1 MGIFK
6 IEPLEVISPFAEQLV
21 GLSNPNLDGT
31 ERSTLGQIIDYL
43 ILQLDTGHS
52 CAKLNMLSQE
62 LALPSESIV
71 GLLRKSNL
79 VTELSIPAIDKTNIV
94 QNLKSQNITTMLN
107 SESLQPIISDTQ
119 QQIHEMHDSQI
130 QESYKIISNNLNIGN
145 KPFHLVATPDGE
157 YLVYIT
163 RYLHYELQISRYLP
177 KLINPVYIKDE
188 FIQRTKVYLTK
199 LSAQQQGLPNQQQH
213 LAIINSLRQQFSII
227 TGGPGTGKTTTVILI
242 LFMLYQHYGKSL
254 KVKICA
260 PTGKAT
266 ARVKE
271 SLQNSL
277 NMLSGYGIDEWQ
289 QTFNELL
296 NDSSNFGTIHKLL
309 GYIPNQIYFRHS
321 ENKPLDAEVLIIDE
335 SSMVG
340 LPLFSKLITAIDPK
354 ITKHVIL
361 LGDKN
366 QLSSVEEGYVFAS
379 LVNHFTKINSSAVIE
394 LTESK
399 RNVGAVGRIA
409 NQILNQQIDSTLETL
424 MTNDNTRLVPCVFKP
439 LLYQTCYGTDGYS
452 YSNYIKFIRDNSEQK
467 TLDNTHTQ
475 KLFAHYT
482 QFAVLCLSNKGTFGT
497 YNLNV
502 QIEQQVKLQIGV
514 NNTWYSGRPII
525 ITEND
530 QNLGLYNGDIGICQL
545 INNKLLIIFNNGKS
559 YIPEILPPYKLAF
572 AITIHKS
579 QGSEFDSVA
588 IVLKPDDNKSIIND
602 NFLVKELIYTAVTRA
617 RNKVIIY
624 SGQHQLKHA
633 LSQNTIR
640 HSGLEYFLN

>member
-199 LSAQQQGLPNQQQH
+199 LSAQQQGLPNQQQY

-266 ARVKE
+266 ARVK
-271 SLQNSL
+271 
-277 NMLSGYGIDEWQ
+277 
-289 QTFNELL
+289 
-296 NDSSNFGTIHKLL
+296 
-309 GYIPNQIYFRHS
+309 
-321 ENKPLDAEVLIIDE
+321 
-335 SSMVG
+335 
-340 LPLFSKLITAIDPK
+340 
-354 ITKHVIL
+354 
-361 LGDKN
+361 
-366 QLSSVEEGYVFAS
+366 
-379 LVNHFTKINSSAVIE
+379 
-394 LTESK
+394 
-399 RNVGAVGRIA
+399 
-409 NQILNQQIDSTLETL
+409 
-424 MTNDNTRLVPCVFKP
+424 
-439 LLYQTCYGTDGYS
+439 
-452 YSNYIKFIRDNSEQK
+452 
-467 TLDNTHTQ
+467 
-475 KLFAHYT
+475 
-482 QFAVLCLSNKGTFGT
+482 
-497 YNLNV
+497 
-502 QIEQQVKLQIGV
+502 
-514 NNTWYSGRPII
+514 
-525 ITEND
+525 
-530 QNLGLYNGDIGICQL
+530 
-545 INNKLLIIFNNGKS
+545 
-559 YIPEILPPYKLAF
+559 
-572 AITIHKS
+572 
-579 QGSEFDSVA
+579 
-588 IVLKPDDNKSIIND
+588 
-602 NFLVKELIYTAVTRA
+602 
-617 RNKVIIY
+617 
-624 SGQHQLKHA
+624 
-633 LSQNTIR
+633 
-640 HSGLEYFLN
+640 